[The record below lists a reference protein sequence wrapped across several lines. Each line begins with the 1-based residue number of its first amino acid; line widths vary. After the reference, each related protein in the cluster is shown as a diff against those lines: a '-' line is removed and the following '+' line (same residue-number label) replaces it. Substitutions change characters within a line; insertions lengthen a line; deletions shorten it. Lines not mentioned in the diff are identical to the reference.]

1 MAYLEN
7 LQTLESTLKFLVVLL
22 EVVFESSIEHNL
34 SKPEAVILI
43 YKAIILSCGCI
54 GCKLVREP
62 HEQVL

>member
-43 YKAIILSCGCI
+43 YKAIILSCAG
-54 GCKLVREP
+54 V
-62 HEQVL
+62 